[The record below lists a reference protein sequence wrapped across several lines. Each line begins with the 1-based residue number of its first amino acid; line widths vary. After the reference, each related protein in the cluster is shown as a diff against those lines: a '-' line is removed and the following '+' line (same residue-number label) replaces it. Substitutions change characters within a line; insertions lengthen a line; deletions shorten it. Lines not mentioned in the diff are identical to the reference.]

1 MKKAVVTSFWSLRF
15 WFVFMT
21 CVNNSMNMCVGSKS
35 VSELTAIY
43 NIMCC
48 QFLRVCMCAYERE
61 RGEEVEGDW
70 EGGRVVER
78 EIS

>member
-1 MKKAVVTSFWSLRF
+1 MKKAVVTSFWSLSF

-21 CVNNSMNMCVGSKS
+21 CVNNGMIMCVGSKS

-43 NIMCC
+43 NIMYC

-61 RGEEVEGDW
+61 VGEVEGDW
-70 EGGRVVER
+70 EGGREGGRER
-78 EIS
+78 Y